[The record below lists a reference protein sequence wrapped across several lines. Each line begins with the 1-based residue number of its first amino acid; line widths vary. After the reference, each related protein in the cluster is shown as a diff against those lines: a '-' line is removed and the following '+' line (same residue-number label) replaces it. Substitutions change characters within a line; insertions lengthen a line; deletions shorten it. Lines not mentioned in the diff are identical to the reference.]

1 MLRSVAG
8 PYLWQETAW
17 MWGERDRETKRDR
30 VEERK
35 REREELYVNVLNEEI
50 IYKEEEH
57 NYIKYGIL

>member
-17 MWGERDRETKRDR
+17 MWGERDRETKRNR

-35 REREELYVNVLNEEI
+35 RRERRVVCKCTQWRDHIQGRGTQLY
-50 IYKEEEH
+50 
-57 NYIKYGIL
+57 